1 MIQRLQLTLQSEF
14 THTLVVPAEK
24 SFLPLRQ
31 HIWINIKINMETIVD
46 YQQKLKSKNIHCTIP
61 VWIAWSEKLQQSK
74 FKLNA

>member
-1 MIQRLQLTLQSEF
+1 
-14 THTLVVPAEK
+14 
-24 SFLPLRQ
+24 
-31 HIWINIKINMETIVD
+31 METIVD